1 MTFFSTLLTI
11 VNLAAAAPTAD
22 EILAQIDSNMNYD
35 TRTAQLQMTVTKGK
49 RIKVYEMKSHGRG
62 ADEAAIEFLAPARD
76 KGTKML
82 KKGDELW
89 MYLPSIEQTQRIS
102 GHMLRQ
108 GMMGSDMSYEDIL
121 ESSALRNLYTATV
134 TGEETLLERPV
145 YKLELI
151 AKSNE
156 IAYAK
161 RISWIDSEY
170 LVPVKEELYATS
182 GMLVKEWT
190 MTDVI
195 DVEGRKFPTRIVVE
209 DKLQANS
216 KTEMRFVSVDFK
228 VEVEDEVFSQ
238 RWLER

>member
-1 MTFFSTLLTI
+1 MPFLSLLLSFSSLSM
-11 VNLAAAAPTAD
+11 AAPTAD
-22 EILAQIDSNMNYD
+22 EILAQIDQNMNYD
-35 TRTAQLQMTVTKGK
+35 TRTAQLQMTVTKGRRVK
-49 RIKVYEMKSHGRG
+49 IFEMTSHGRG
-62 ADEAAIEFLAPARD
+62 ADEAAIEFKAPARD

-121 ESSALRNLYTATV
+121 ESSALKDIYTATV
-134 TGEETLLERPV
+134 VGEETILERPV
-145 YKLELI
+145 YRLELI

-156 IAYAK
+156 VAYAK
-161 RISWIDSEY
+161 RVSWIDSEF

-195 DVEGRKFPTRIVVE
+195 DIEGRKFPTRIVVE

-216 KTEMRFVSVDFK
+216 KTEMQFISVDFK
-228 VEVEDEVFSQ
+228 VDVEDEVFSQ

>member
-1 MTFFSTLLTI
+1 MPFLSFLLSISPVSMAT
-11 VNLAAAAPTAD
+11 PTAD
-22 EILAQIDSNMNYD
+22 EILEQIDQNMNYD
-35 TRTAQLQMTVTKGK
+35 TRTAQLQMTVTKGRRVK
-49 RIKVYEMKSHGRG
+49 TYEMTSHGRG
-62 ADEAAIEFLAPARD
+62 ANEAAIEFLAPARD

-121 ESSALRNLYTATV
+121 ESSALKEAYTATV
-134 TGEETLLERPV
+134 TGEETLLDRPV
-145 YKLELI
+145 YRLELV
-151 AKSNE
+151 AKNNE

-161 RISWIDSEY
+161 RVSWIDSEY

-209 DKLQANS
+209 DKLQTNS
-216 KTEMRFVSVDFK
+216 KTEMQFVSVDFK
-228 VEVEDEVFSQ
+228 VDVEDEVFSQ

>member
-1 MTFFSTLLTI
+1 MAT
-11 VNLAAAAPTAD
+11 PTAD
-22 EILAQIDSNMNYD
+22 EILEQIDQNMNYD
-35 TRTAQLQMTVTKGK
+35 TRTAQLQMTVTKGRRVK
-49 RIKVYEMKSHGRG
+49 TYEMTSHGRG
-62 ADEAAIEFLAPARD
+62 ANEAAIEFLAPARD

-82 KKGDELW
+82 KKG
-89 MYLPSIEQTQRIS
+89 MNSGCIFQASSTQRIS

-121 ESSALRNLYTATV
+121 ESSALKEAYTATV

-145 YKLELI
+145 YRLELV

-161 RISWIDSEY
+161 RVSWIDSEY

-195 DVEGRKFPTRIVVE
+195 DVEGRNSQPRSW
-209 DKLQANS
+209 S
-216 KTEMRFVSVDFK
+216 KTSYRPTPNEMHFVSVDFK
-228 VEVEDEVFSQ
+228 VDVEDEVFSQ

>member
-1 MTFFSTLLTI
+1 MFFFSLMLSLGNI
-11 VNLAAAAPTAD
+11 AIAAPTAD
-22 EILAQIDSNMNYD
+22 EILAQIDQNMNYD
-35 TRTAQLQMTVTKGK
+35 TRTAQLQMTVTKGR
-49 RIKVYEMKSHGRG
+49 RIKVYEMTSHGRG

-161 RISWIDSEY
+161 RVSWIDKEY

-195 DVEGRKFPTRIVVE
+195 DVEGRKFPTLIIVE

-216 KTEMRFVSVDFK
+216 KTEMRFVKVDFK
-228 VEVEDEVFSQ
+228 VDVEDEVFSQ